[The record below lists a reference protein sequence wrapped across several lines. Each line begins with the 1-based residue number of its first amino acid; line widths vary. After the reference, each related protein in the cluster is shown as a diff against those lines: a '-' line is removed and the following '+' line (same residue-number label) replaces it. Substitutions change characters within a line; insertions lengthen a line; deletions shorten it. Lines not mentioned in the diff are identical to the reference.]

1 MRSLCGLYF
10 YKSVQFIY
18 LYFLCLICL
27 YCPLHCPSITPSG
40 KRSAQIQS
48 HHTDFES
55 QSHSQKY
62 RCPPVFT
69 LWWWLWWI
77 HILAPSSHINFKAH
91 TEVRVWTRL
100 RALTRLC
107 CKCQLY
113 VQAWCE
119 TRALQILIYYECQHN
134 DSINWMY
141 QWAQPCDVIKLF
153 CAGNTF

>member
-18 LYFLCLICL
+18 LYFFVPYLSLL
-27 YCPLHCPSITPSG
+27 PSSLSLDNTQWKKVSTDTV
-40 KRSAQIQS
+40 KS
-48 HHTDFES
+48 HWFWKS
-55 QSHSQKY
+55 IHSQKY
-62 RCPPVFT
+62 PCPPVFA

-91 TEVRVWTRL
+91 TEVRVWTRV

-107 CKCQLY
+107 CKCRLY